1 MAKAMADAVR
11 RCHAVGKPV
20 GTIGVEPD
28 AVVAQYRAAGYDFLA
43 VGSDIGLFVQCAQK
57 SIAALH
63 STDAEHVHDLAGG
76 TREA

>member
-1 MAKAMADAVR
+1 
-11 RCHAVGKPV
+11 VGKPV

-28 AVVAQYRAAGYDFLA
+28 AVVGYRAAGYDFLA
-43 VGSDIGLFVQCAQK
+43 VGSDLGLFVQCALK